1 MRQAENGFSLIEVI
15 VVTAVVAL
23 IAGAASM
30 TMFQVVKSTE
40 SSNDR
45 MTAGNQV
52 QNAGYWISRDAQMA
66 ESVTTDDLTPPYF
79 LILKWTD
86 WGYDEDSIYHS
97 VVYSLEDVSGGIGK
111 LKRTHQDSVGTDEQ
125 RLVAEYV
132 YYNPSDP
139 DNTTKAS
146 YESRVLTLKLVAV
159 FGDAE
164 ETREYRIY
172 RRPSFVSS

>member
-1 MRQAENGFSLIEVI
+1 MKQGEKGFSLIELI
-15 VVTAVVAL
+15 VVTAVIAL
-23 IAGAASM
+23 IAGAATM
-30 TMFQVVKSTE
+30 TVFQVVKSTE
-40 SSNDR
+40 GSNDR

-52 QNAGYWISRDAQMA
+52 QNAGYWINRDAQMA
-66 ESVTTDDLTPPYF
+66 ESVTTDNLTPPDF

-97 VVYSLEDVSGGIGK
+97 VVYSLENVSGSIGK

-125 RLVAEYV
+125 LLVAEYI
-132 YYNPSDP
+132 YYNPNDP

-146 YESRVLTLKLVAV
+146 YESGVLTMQLVAV

-172 RRPSFVSS
+172 CRPNF